1 MKRTLLN
8 IIYAFIALVFAFPV
22 ICTVY
27 LSFNSQDK
35 FFLGYQE
42 LLFNCFSFYPAFWN
56 SVLYTAVI
64 IVLQLIIIIP
74 TALAFTQLKSKTFG
88 FVFLI
93 YIILMMMPFQVTLLP
108 VYIGLRDLEMLDTR
122 CGIIF
127 PMVFSPMY
135 VIIMKQFM
143 NTINVSV
150 IEAVTLETNSLFR
163 VIISAL
169 IPQIKPCIYAVVLF
183 SVAETWNMYEEPV
196 HFLKNSK
203 LMPLSVF
210 ISSISYYENGIV
222 FGASVISIIP
232 MLLLF
237 SLFSDYIRKGIVI
250 GDEIE

>member
-1 MKRTLLN
+1 MKRILYN
-8 IIYAFIALVFAFPV
+8 IIYTVIALFFAFPV
-22 ICTVY
+22 VYTVY
-27 LSFNSQDK
+27 LSIKSKKDLFS
-35 FFLGYQE
+35 GYQE

-56 SVLYTAVI
+56 SFLYTTVI

-74 TALAFTQLKSKTFG
+74 TALAFTQLKSKAFG

-93 YIILMMMPFQVTLLP
+93 YIILMMMPLQVSLLP
-108 VYIGLRDLEMLDTR
+108 VYIGLRDLDMLDTR
-122 CGIIF
+122 IGIIF

-143 NTINVSV
+143 NTINKSV
-150 IEAVTLETNSLFR
+150 IEAVTLETNSLLR
-163 VIISAL
+163 VIISAV

-196 HFLKNSK
+196 HFLKKSN

-210 ISSISYYENGIV
+210 ISNISSYENGIV
-222 FGASVISIIP
+222 FCASVLCIIP

-237 SLFSDYIRKGIVI
+237 SLFSDYLRKGIVI
-250 GDEIE
+250 SNETE